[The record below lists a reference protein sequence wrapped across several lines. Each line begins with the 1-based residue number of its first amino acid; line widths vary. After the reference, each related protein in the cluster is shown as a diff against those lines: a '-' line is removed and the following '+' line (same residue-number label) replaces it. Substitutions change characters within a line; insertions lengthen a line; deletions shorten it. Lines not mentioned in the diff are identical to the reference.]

1 MQNLKI
7 VDNEH
12 IHVDQWKQY
21 FESTLDFVLDSIEVS
36 CLINFEFGPNHDSE
50 VWADGLILPVG
61 MCKNFTVYFLDSELV
76 RVHDLARQVGSIVK
90 FFEVWV
96 I

>member
-1 MQNLKI
+1 
-7 VDNEH
+7 
-12 IHVDQWKQY
+12 
-21 FESTLDFVLDSIEVS
+21 
-36 CLINFEFGPNHDSE
+36 
-50 VWADGLILPVG
+50 LPVG